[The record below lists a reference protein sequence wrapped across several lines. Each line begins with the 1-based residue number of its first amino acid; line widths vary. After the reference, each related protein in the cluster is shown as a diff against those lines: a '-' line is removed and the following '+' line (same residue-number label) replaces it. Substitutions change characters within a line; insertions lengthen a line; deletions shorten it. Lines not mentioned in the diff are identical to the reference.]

1 MSQDDKVRKQQ
12 LFKSH
17 LVDTICGNMQDQVYR
32 NVRNLIELVKDSPKD
47 VEFLFETF
55 GFDPADVP
63 EEVSTQEGLG
73 EDLMV
78 KIETYVFDRL
88 NWEFDDD
95 GWIYMP
101 PGHVP
106 VSGHRPNALLSI
118 HLDPETVEEERR
130 NLDTKVSEKIFKEI
144 EERKKAC

>member
-12 LFKSH
+12 LLKSH
-17 LVDTICGNMQDQVYR
+17 LIDTICVNMQDQVYR
-32 NVRNLIELVKDSPKD
+32 NVRNLIELIKDNREDIK
-47 VEFLFETF
+47 FLFETF
-55 GFDPADVP
+55 GFDPADIP
-63 EEVSTQEGLG
+63 DEVSTQEGLG

-88 NWEFDDD
+88 NWEFDDED
-95 GWIYMP
+95 WVYLP

-106 VSGHRPNALLSI
+106 VSGYRPNALLSV
-118 HLDPETVEEERR
+118 HLDPETVELERR
-130 NLDTKVSEKIFKEI
+130 NLDTKVSEKIFKDI